1 MVLALWVG
9 ALVVVPGPGLAGV
22 PVVYDESA
30 GPTGTK
36 ELGASDFEFI
46 DLIIDGGPIDSDV
59 EGEGDP
65 IIICQ
70 NADGDELCGIDLTVI
85 VEGDGRIVDYFLIP
99 DTDDGGD
106 GGGGGATGTS
116 PDPPPPFIV
125 HHPDGEFAPTSMFR
139 LNVLQAEPFDP
150 PSTGPIF
157 LGTLVLDTFDNG
169 PLTAT
174 VTASGQFVAADGTL
188 GSIPSRVIAD
198 RPVLIPEPPGVLM
211 LWTGI
216 AGLALLH
223 RLRKRKS

>member
-1 MVLALWVG
+1 LLLG
-9 ALVVVPGPGLAGV
+9 ALVAVPGAALAGV
-22 PVVYDESA
+22 PVVYDQSA

-70 NADGDELCGIDLTVI
+70 NANGDELCGIDLTVI
-85 VEGDGRIVDYFLIP
+85 VEGDGRIVDYFE
-99 DTDDGGD
+99 GGAAS
-106 GGGGGATGTS
+106 GESGGGAAGTS